1 MDATKPGWTG
11 QVTDL
16 TRLIIGLV
24 GQAMD
29 LVNLV
34 FDDGHIFYLVGL
46 VQVVFDLGRLIVG
59 LVGLVEGLVGL
70 VMALVGLV
78 VDLSDMIGLVVD
90 MVVDQVGLDH
100 LLTAERLAGE
110 RSRDGGHDHQEQP
123 QDD

>member
-1 MDATKPGWTG
+1 M
-11 QVTDL
+11 
-16 TRLIIGLV
+16 
-24 GQAMD
+24 
-29 LVNLV
+29 
-34 FDDGHIFYLVGL
+34 
-46 VQVVFDLGRLIVG
+46 VFDLGRLIVGLVGLVEG

-78 VDLSDMIGLVVD
+78 VDLSDMVGLVVD

-123 QDD
+123 QDDW

>member
-46 VQVVFDLGRLIVG
+46 VQVVFDLGGLIG
-59 LVGLVEGLVGL
+59 GLVGL

-78 VDLSDMIGLVVD
+78 VDLADMIGLVVD

-110 RSRDGGHDHQEQP
+110 RGRDGGHDHQEQP
-123 QDD
+123 QDDW